1 MATSCGIVGLP
12 NVGKSTIFNALTSA
26 HAAAS
31 NFPFCTI
38 DPNTG
43 IVKVPDFR
51 LEKINEL
58 IPAEKIVPAA
68 MTFIDIAGIVKG
80 ASKGEGLGN
89 KFLSHIRETS
99 AIAHVVRCFKD
110 PGVIHVDGSVDPIR
124 DVSTIETELIMADLE
139 TVVKRYSEIEKRA
152 RSGEKDYVLLHA
164 ALAKVRAG
172 LESGKP
178 ARAVGLTHEEE
189 GNIRD
194 YHLLTLKKVL
204 YIANV
209 SEDEV
214 RGEPAGP
221 GYQALLAHAKSE
233 GAMVVAL
240 CGKIEAEISEL
251 SDGEK
256 ATFLKEYGMEEPG
269 LIRVI
274 RAGFELLG
282 LQTFFTAG
290 DKENRA
296 WTIGKGWKAPQAAG
310 VIHTDFEKGFIK
322 AEIYSYD
329 DLMKYRTEAALREA
343 GKMRMEGKEYVM
355 RDGDIV
361 HFRFNV

>member
-1 MATSCGIVGLP
+1 MATTSGIFGLP
-12 NVGKSTIFNALTSA
+12 NEGKSTIFNALTSG

-43 IVKVPDFR
+43 IVRLPDAR
-51 LEKINEL
+51 LEKINEF
-58 IPAEKIVPAA
+58 IPAAKLVPAV

-99 AIAHVVRCFKD
+99 AIAHVVRCFAD
-110 PGVIHVDGSVDPIR
+110 PEVVHVDGSVDPLR

-139 TVVKRYSEIEKRA
+139 SVVKRYSEIEKRA
-152 RSGEKDYVLLHA
+152 RGGDKDYVLLHA
-164 ALAKVRAG
+164 ALVKVRAA

-178 ARAVGLTHEEE
+178 ARACGLTHEEE
-189 GNIRD
+189 GNIRE

-209 SEDEV
+209 SEGEI
-214 RGEPAGP
+214 RGGPTGP
-221 GYQALLAHAKSE
+221 GYAALLAHAKSE
-233 GAMVVAL
+233 GALVVPL
-240 CGKIEAEISEL
+240 CGKVEAEISEL
-251 SDGEK
+251 NDEEK
-256 ATFLKEYGMEEPG
+256 VTFLAEYGMTEPG
-269 LIRVI
+269 LNRVI
-274 RAGFELLG
+274 RSSFELLG

-290 DKENRA
+290 EEENRA

-322 AEIYSYD
+322 AEIYAYD
-329 DLMKYRTEAALREA
+329 DLLKFKSEASLREA

>member
-1 MATSCGIVGLP
+1 MAVSCGIVGLP

-43 IVKVPDFR
+43 IVKVPDSR
-51 LEKINEL
+51 LEKIDEC
-58 IPAEKIVPAA
+58 IPTKKIVPAA
-68 MTFIDIAGIVKG
+68 MTFIDIAGIVRG

-89 KFLSHIRETS
+89 QFLAHIRETS

-110 PGVIHVDGSVDPIR
+110 PEVIHVEGSVDPIR
-124 DVSTIETELIMADLE
+124 DVATIETELIMADLE
-139 TVVKRYSEIEKRA
+139 SVVKRYSEIEKRA
-152 RSGEKDYVLLHA
+152 RGGDKEYVLLHA
-164 ALAKVRAG
+164 ALVKVRAG

-189 GNIRD
+189 GNIKE

-209 SEDEV
+209 SEEEV
-214 RGEPAGP
+214 KGEPAGP

-233 GAMVVAL
+233 GALVVPL

-251 SDGEK
+251 SEEEK
-256 ATFLKEYGMEEPG
+256 VTFLKEYGMEEPG

-274 RAGFELLG
+274 RSSFELLG

-290 DKENRA
+290 EKETRA

-310 VIHTDFEKGFIK
+310 VIHTDFEKGFIR

-329 DLMKYRTEAALREA
+329 DLMKFRTEVALREA
-343 GKMRMEGKEYVM
+343 GKMRSEGKEYVM

-361 HFRFNV
+361 NFRFNV

>member
-1 MATSCGIVGLP
+1 MALSCGIVGLP

-43 IVKVPDFR
+43 IVKVPDYR
-51 LEKINEL
+51 LAKIDEC
-58 IPAEKIVPAA
+58 IPTKKIVPAA
-68 MTFIDIAGIVKG
+68 MTYIDIAGIVKG

-89 KFLSHIRETS
+89 QFLANIRETS
-99 AIAHVVRCFKD
+99 AIVHVVRCFKD
-110 PGVIHVDGSVDPIR
+110 PEVIHVEGTIDPIR

-139 TVVKRYSEIEKRA
+139 TVVKRYPEIEKRA
-152 RSGEKDYVLLHA
+152 RGGDKEYVLLYA
-164 ALAKVRAG
+164 ALSKVRAG

-189 GNIRD
+189 GNIRE

-209 SEDEV
+209 SEEEV
-214 RGEPAGP
+214 KGEPAGP
-221 GYQALLAHAKSE
+221 GYQALLAHAKTE
-233 GAMVVAL
+233 GALVVPL

-251 SDGEK
+251 TDEEK
-256 ATFLKEYGMEEPG
+256 VTFLKEYGMEEPG

-274 RAGFELLG
+274 RSSFELLG

-290 DKENRA
+290 EKETRA

-310 VIHTDFEKGFIK
+310 VIHTDFERGFIR
-322 AEIYSYD
+322 AEIYSYE
-329 DLMKYRTEAALREA
+329 DLMKYRSEAALREV
-343 GKMRMEGKEYVM
+343 GKFRSEGKEYVM

-361 HFRFNV
+361 NFRFNV

>member
-12 NVGKSTIFNALTSA
+12 NVGKSTIFNALTSG
-26 HAAAS
+26 HAPAS

-43 IVKVPDFR
+43 IVRVPDPR
-51 LEKINEL
+51 LDEIAGI
-58 IPAEKIVPAA
+58 IPAEKKVPAT

-89 KFLSHIRETS
+89 KFLGHIREVS
-99 AIAHVVRCFKD
+99 AIAHVIRCFKNAD
-110 PGVIHVDGSVDPIR
+110 VVHVEGSVDPLR
-124 DVSTIETELIMADLE
+124 DVATIETELIMADLE
-139 TVVKRYSEIEKRA
+139 AVVKRYPEIEKRA
-152 RSGEKDYVLLHA
+152 RNGDKEYVLLHA

-172 LESGKP
+172 LEAGKP
-178 ARAVGLTHEEE
+178 ARACGLTHEEE
-189 GNIRD
+189 GNIRE
-194 YHLLTLKKVL
+194 YHLLTMKKVL

-209 SEDEV
+209 SEEEV

-221 GYQALLAHAKSE
+221 GYQALLAHAKAE
-233 GAMVVAL
+233 GAMVVPL
-240 CGKIEAEISEL
+240 CGKVEAEISEMG
-251 SDGEK
+251 DEDK
-256 ATFLKEYGMEEPG
+256 ATFLAEYGMAEPG
-269 LIRVI
+269 LNRVI
-274 RAGFELLG
+274 RASFELLG
-282 LQTFFTAG
+282 LQTFFTVG

-310 VIHTDFEKGFIK
+310 TIHTDFEKGFIR

-329 DLMKYRTEAALREA
+329 DLIKYRTEAAMREA
-343 GKMRMEGKEYVM
+343 GKIRLEGKEYIM
-355 RDGDIV
+355 KDGDIV

>member
-12 NVGKSTIFNALTSA
+12 NVGKSTMFNALTSA

-43 IVKVPDFR
+43 IVKVPDVR
-51 LEKINEL
+51 LGKINEL
-58 IPAEKIVPAA
+58 IPADKIVPAT

-89 KFLSHIRETS
+89 KFLAHIRETS

-110 PGVIHVDGSVDPIR
+110 PGVVHVDGSIDPIR

-139 TVVKRYSEIEKRA
+139 TVVKRYPEIEKRA
-152 RSGEKDYVLLHA
+152 RGGDKEYVLLHA
-164 ALAKVRAG
+164 ALAKVRAA

-178 ARAVGLTHEEE
+178 ARAAGLSHEEE

-194 YHLLTLKKVL
+194 YHLLTFKKVL

-209 SEDEV
+209 SEEEV
-214 RGEPAGP
+214 RGVPAGP
-221 GYQALLAHAKSE
+221 GYQALLAHARAE
-233 GAMVVAL
+233 GALVVPL
-240 CGKIEAEISEL
+240 CGKIEAEIAEL
-251 SDGEK
+251 SDEEK

-274 RAGFELLG
+274 RSSFELLG

-290 DKENRA
+290 EKENRA

-310 VIHTDFEKGFIK
+310 VIHTDFERGFIR

-329 DLMKYRTEAALREA
+329 DLLKYRTEAALREA
-343 GKMRMEGKEYVM
+343 GKLRSEGKEYVM

-361 HFRFNV
+361 NFRFNV